1 MGGTP
6 LRYVATELSK
16 LGGKGMTGHLG
27 SNLSIDF
34 VTALK
39 KNSVWSGKSWVQ
51 GRARGLGL
59 ESSDVSQ
66 L

>member
-1 MGGTP
+1 MGGTLP
-6 LRYVATELSK
+6 RYVATELSK

-39 KNSVWSGKSWVQ
+39 KNSVWENKFGVEILGSRMGQ
-51 GRARGLGL
+51 GTWP
-59 ESSDVSQ
+59 
-66 L
+66 